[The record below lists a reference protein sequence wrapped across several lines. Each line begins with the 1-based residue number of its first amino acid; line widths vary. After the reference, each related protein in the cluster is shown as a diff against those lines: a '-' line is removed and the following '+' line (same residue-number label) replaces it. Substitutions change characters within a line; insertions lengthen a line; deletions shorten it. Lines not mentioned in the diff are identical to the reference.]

1 MDSIKRIAFFDSGV
15 GGLSVLA
22 RIAQVAYALGRKDIE
37 YLYLGDTARCPYG
50 ERSVQEINDFVREIV
65 TWLDGHDPDHVVM
78 ACNTSCALARPS
90 AEQVVRKGKQEILLD
105 LIEPTAAYLLEMA
118 QNNGESR
125 DIHFGVGVM
134 STINTAR
141 SGAFGKALRK
151 SPDVFKGQIKELG
164 CPKLVPLIESG
175 RLQDPDI
182 ASALDEALVE
192 YLEQLAGTTH
202 LVLGCT
208 HYPFIKQQIMDLA
221 KGRLRHL
228 FVDGLST
235 VDPAVALAAKMTGRS
250 YQEIEAIEA
259 RVDYT
264 APAFTI
270 CTTGDTTAFDRAASL
285 CLSTSEI
292 KSRHVALS
300 QFAPRPTT
308 NALAFPI
315 TLL

>member
-22 RIAQVAYALGRKDIE
+22 RIAQVAHALGRSDIQ

-50 ERSVQEINDFVREIV
+50 ERSVQEINQFVGEIV
-65 TWLDGHDPDHVVM
+65 SWLDGHAPDHVVM
-78 ACNTSCALARPS
+78 ACNTSCALARPA
-90 AEQVVRKGKQEILLD
+90 AEQVVRKGKREILLD
-105 LIEPTAAYLLEMA
+105 LIEPTAAYLLEIA
-118 QNNGESR
+118 QKSEPHDKIKIN
-125 DIHFGVGVM
+125 VGVM

-141 SGAFGKALRK
+141 SGAFCKALRK
-151 SPDVFKGQIKELG
+151 SPDIFKGQVKELG

-202 LVLGCT
+202 LILGCT
-208 HYPFIKQQIMDLA
+208 HYPFIEQQILDLA
-221 KGRLRHL
+221 RGRLAHL
-228 FVDGLST
+228 FADGLVT
-235 VDPAVALAAKMTGRS
+235 VDPAVALAAQMTGQT
-250 YQEIEAIEA
+250 YKDIHAIKA
-259 RVDYT
+259 QVDYS

-270 CTTGDTTAFDRAASL
+270 CTTGDTNAFDLAAAL
-285 CLSTSEI
+285 CLSCRKI
-292 KSRHVALS
+292 KSRHVSLGHL
-300 QFAPRPTT
+300 APKPAT